1 MTPTEKLTAQAVMFS
16 NRLSKRATHLKK
28 WAKKQ
33 NLTAYRVYD
42 RDIPEIPLCVD
53 LYEFTDLS
61 SDQIPRYAVVS
72 FFERPYEKSPLE
84 EDLWIDAMNR
94 EIQKVLEIPA
104 GHIMVK
110 LRRKQKGTDQYEK
123 LEHTKKSITGV
134 ITEDNLKFGVNLSDF
149 LDTGLF
155 LDHRPLRKILTQTAS
170 HKRVLNLFA
179 YTGSLSVAA
188 LKGGADYVQ
197 TVDLSNTYLNWA
209 IDNMHLNGFTD
220 GRISPITRQDVIE
233 FLDLQV
239 RKTQAGSASRF
250 DIILLDPPTFSNSKK
265 TTDILDTNRQWP
277 DLVKQCLRLLN
288 IGGTLYFSTNSRRLA
303 FNRDELPAT
312 IGGNTFSVE
321 EITNSTIPED
331 FKAHRIHRCW
341 KLTLDH

>member
-1 MTPTEKLTAQAVMFS
+1 MTPSEKLAAQVAMFS
-16 NRLSKRATHLKK
+16 NRLAKRAQHLKK

-33 NLTAYRVYD
+33 NVTAYRVYD

-53 LYEFTDLS
+53 LYEFTDVGQNA
-61 SDQIPRYAVVS
+61 DGRYAVVS
-72 FFERPYEKSPLE
+72 FFERPYEKSPQE
-84 EDLWIDAMNR
+84 EDLWIDAMTR
-94 EIQKVLEIPA
+94 EIQKVIGLSE
-104 GHIMVK
+104 GHVMIK
-110 LRRKQKGTDQYEK
+110 LRKRQKGSDQYEK
-123 LEHTKKSITGV
+123 MERSKKSVTGV
-134 ITEDNLKFGVNLSDF
+134 IEEGELKYGVNLSDF

-155 LDHRPLRKILTQTAS
+155 LDHRPLSKILTQTAA

-209 IDNMHLNGFTD
+209 IDNMHLNGFSD
-220 GRISPITRQDVIE
+220 GRVSPITRQDVME

-239 RKTQAGSASRF
+239 RKTQAGNASRF

-265 TTDILDTNRQWP
+265 TAAVLDTNRDWP
-277 DLVKQCLRLLN
+277 MLVKNCLRLLN
-288 IGGTLYFSTNSRRLA
+288 LGGILYFSTNSRRLA
-303 FNRDELPAT
+303 FDRDELPAT

-321 EITNSTIPED
+321 DITNMTIPDD

-341 KLTLDH
+341 KFTLDK